1 MMRVKDYP
9 VGWNLIKHDSKLL
22 EKWRT
27 LLLMLPNGKYKFGG
41 YRKNPYGRKNGQYYW
56 CYKGFVTKSLDKLKN
71 HVLDS
76 VRNESMEIV
85 NFVDGLENE

>member
-1 MMRVKDYP
+1 MSFEDYP
-9 VGWNLIKHDSKLL
+9 VGWNEVEHMSPLL

-27 LLLMLPNGKYKFGG
+27 LVFMLPNRKYKLAG

-56 CYKGFVTKSLDKLKN
+56 CYLGFCTKSLDKLKN

-76 VRNESMEIV
+76 VRDEAMGIV
-85 NFVDGLENE
+85 NFVDGLKNE